1 MSDLFEEL
9 KLRGLVAQSTDE
21 SALRE
26 HLGAGPVN
34 FYVGFDPTAPSI
46 HHGHLVQVILAKR
59 LQEAGHNPFLLVGGA
74 TGLIGD
80 PRQSGERVMNEAD
93 TVAEW
98 TEKIRSQVS
107 RFLDFDGPHAAR
119 VVNNYDWASRTSVI
133 DFLRDVGKHFP
144 VNRMLAREVVR
155 SRLETG
161 ISFTEFSY
169 VLLQSS
175 DFRHLYREF
184 GVTLQT
190 GGNDQWG
197 NLSAGVELIRRSNG
211 GRAHAMSTP
220 LITKADGS
228 KFGKSEGG
236 AIWLDPEML
245 SPYSFHQ
252 FFLNSEDEKVIE
264 YLKVFTFRSDEEIA
278 ELEVS
283 LRSEPWK
290 RAAQRA
296 LADDV
301 TTFVH
306 GQEETRKAVAAAD
319 AVFGRSDLAELDART
334 LRAVLSDISLTQM
347 TAGADLPLV
356 TDVLEASGVVAS
368 KSAARRAVNEG
379 GAYLNNVKITDS
391 EARLADEDLL
401 HGTYVVARRGKKTIG
416 GVEISRG

>member
-1 MSDLFEEL
+1 MSLFDEL

-21 SALRE
+21 GALRE
-26 HLGAGPVN
+26 HLAAGPVN
-34 FYVGFDPTAPSI
+34 FYVGFDPTAASI
-46 HHGHLVQVILAKR
+46 HHGHLVQIILAKR
-59 LQEAGHNPFLLVGGA
+59 LQQAGHNPFLLVGGA
-74 TGLIGD
+74 TGMIGD
-80 PRQSGERVMNEAD
+80 PRQSGERVMNELE

-119 VVNNYDWASRTSVI
+119 VVNNYDWQSRTNVL

-155 SRLETG
+155 SRLESG

-175 DFRHLYREF
+175 DYRHLHREY
-184 GVTLQT
+184 GITLQT

-197 NLSAGVELIRRSNG
+197 NLAAGVELIRRSDG
-211 GRAHAMSTP
+211 AHVHAMSTP

-245 SPYSFHQ
+245 SPYAFHQ
-252 FFLNSEDEKVIE
+252 FFLNAEDEKVIE
-264 YLKVFTFRSDEEIA
+264 YLRVFTFRTDQEIA
-278 ELEVS
+278 ELEDS
-283 LRSEPWK
+283 LKAEPWK

-306 GQEETRKAVAAAD
+306 GEDETRKAKAAAE
-319 AVFGRSDLAELDART
+319 AVFGRSDLAELDSRT
-334 LRAVLSDISLTQM
+334 LRAVLSDISLSRI
-347 TAGADLPLV
+347 TAGQELPSV
-356 TDVLEASGVVAS
+356 VDVLEASGVVAS

-379 GAYLNNVKITDS
+379 GAYLNNVKVVDA
-391 EARLADEDLL
+391 EARLTDDDLL
-401 HGTYVVARRGKKTIG
+401 HGSYVVARRGKKTIG
-416 GVEISRG
+416 GVEVVRA